1 MKVMLKESS
10 YVLKGKFFLR
20 VIMNQI
26 ITQRSQSVMKVR
38 MLFTNSKINIMV
50 YLLLYHT
57 YSSEN
62 TFKKLSAKLFW
73 CLAEFEKMADKM
85 SGNPT
90 FDLENSE
97 SR

>member
-1 MKVMLKESS
+1 MTYSLRIEYGQKAESGNLK
-10 YVLKGKFFLR
+10 
-20 VIMNQI
+20 N
-26 ITQRSQSVMKVR
+26 SVMKVR